1 MAFKTAD
8 FKKTTRKAGDE
19 RLLYPYQIRDDR
31 YTASIGYAIAY
42 YERMVGRRRAEFEA
56 ETLLEFFGDPR
67 LARGLVACLARTYAW
82 REQTF
87 AEALGDETARALW
100 RAGLATPAA
109 LRARLYGLA
118 NGRYGGVIL
127 PHERDDALKYLCSSI
142 GADQE
147 PTTDHRPP
155 TADHRVG
162 EGERGRGGERREDLA
177 DHRPPTTDHR
187 PPTARGRKGVLHTPP
202 TDDGVER
209 TPLSSNDGA
218 HTPPKDDGVAH
229 TPPTDDGVERTPLSS
244 NDGAHTPPTDNGQLT
259 TDNGQRTEPKYPVIT
274 PKQFEQA
281 LTLNSEDQHV
291 LVKLGPLPE
300 PHEIVARY
308 NYHSIETALCH
319 AELLRLR
326 LRGPVWGIVRS
337 AHNLAR
343 RYRLRYEV
351 SGAPRTLFDDR
362 VELTL
367 YGGRD
372 GLGSWT
378 RAGRRLVRA
387 LLRLLAAHPDSLVE
401 GEALVHLR
409 GQSTTLRL
417 DERAR
422 QVLGVGMREGP
433 EAIEPWEEDVA
444 EAFQR
449 AWGRAFVAGRTAGWR
464 LRRDPEPLVGTGAI
478 VVPDFALQRGRERLA
493 LCLAGGRAAAT
504 ALTRDL
510 ARLGGRTLALAVVPD
525 HAAETL
531 RICPVPLATFR
542 EQPAEAIPA
551 LVTML
556 ERKYPRPCPETSL
569 TPWQRLERLVD
580 EEGFVGEQTVAAL
593 LGCPPDEAAR
603 TVQRWGGPLLHALPG
618 LGVCAPEMLG
628 EIRHLIEEGELVQRA
643 A

>member
-8 FKKTTRKAGDE
+8 FKKTTRKTGDE

-31 YTASIGYAIAY
+31 YTASIGYAITY

-127 PHERDDALKYLCSSI
+127 PHEREEAIRYLCASI
-142 GADQE
+142 GAD
-147 PTTDHRPP
+147 RPP
-155 TADHRVG
+155 TADCRLPTADCREG
-162 EGERGRGGERREDLA
+162 EGERGRGGA

-187 PPTARGRKGVLHTPP
+187 PPTARGRKGVLHTPATDEGVGRASQP
-202 TDDGVER
+202 NQDVEHTPATDEGVGRASQPNQDVEHTSATDDG
-209 TPLSSNDGA
+209 
-218 HTPPKDDGVAH
+218 
-229 TPPTDDGVERTPLSS
+229 
-244 NDGAHTPPTDNGQLT
+244 
-259 TDNGQRTEPKYPVIT
+259 QRAEPKYPVIT

-281 LTLNSEDQHV
+281 LTLDSEDQHV
-291 LVKLGPLPE
+291 LVKLGPMPE

-351 SGAPRTLFDDR
+351 SGAPRTLFDEQ

-372 GLGSWT
+372 GMGSWT

-409 GQSTTLRL
+409 GQTVTLRL

-422 QVLGVGMREGP
+422 KVLGVGAGEGP
-433 EAIEPWEEDVA
+433 EALEPWEEDVA

-464 LRRDPEPLVGTGAI
+464 LRRDPEPLVGAGAI

-493 LCLAGGRAAAT
+493 LCLANGRATAT

-510 ARLGGRTLALAVVPD
+510 ARLGGRTTALAVIPD

-542 EQPAEAIPA
+542 EQPSEAIAA
-551 LVTML
+551 LVTTL
-556 ERKYPRPCPETSL
+556 ERKYPRPRPEESL
-569 TPWQRLERLVD
+569 TPWQRLERMIG
-580 EEGFVGEQTVAAL
+580 EEGFVGEQTVAAM

-603 TVQRWGGPLLHALPG
+603 VVQRWGGPLLHALPG

-628 EIRHLIEEGELVQRA
+628 EIRHLIEEGELAQRA